1 MGIDLHAFHLIK
13 SQSAVRPL
21 GDVLTIGRQ
30 ELCVDV
36 GYIEQ
41 ALGKSISTVD
51 AYCEPVLSALGADS
65 VSSIDF
71 SDYETPTYTGDLN
84 VPIDLGLDF
93 DTVIDSGSLEH
104 VFDIASAF
112 RNLIRFCRVG
122 GRIMHILPV
131 NNLNG
136 HGFWQFSSD
145 LIYTLYS
152 QENGFEDTQVWYA
165 SGLKFSEWRKVPH
178 ARRGVRVE
186 VVSLEPVILLAVTK
200 KIRHV
205 DCLKVSQPFYQQAW
219 TEQSSS
225 ELNVGARSSVVQV
238 LKKLVPVHR
247 GALTNVIR
255 NLLLVF
261 GLASGLSRFS
271 IMRFDKVRAEQP
283 SDNQRV

>member
-41 ALGKSISTVD
+41 VLGKSHQHGP
-51 AYCEPVLSALGADS
+51 YCESVFSALGADS

-84 VPIDLGLDF
+84 VPIDLGRDF

-104 VFDIASAF
+104 VFDMASAF

-122 GRIMHILPV
+122 GRIMHIFQV
-131 NNLNG
+131 NNLNE

-152 QENGFEDTQVWYA
+152 RENGFEDTQVWYA
-165 SGLKFSEWRKVPH
+165 SGLNFTEWRKVPH
-178 ARRGVRVE
+178 ARPGVRVE

-219 TEQSSS
+219 AEHCSS
-225 ELNVGARSSVVQV
+225 ELNAGASFSVVQV
-238 LKKLVPVHR
+238 LKKFVPVHR
-247 GALTNVIR
+247 GALTNLIR
-255 NLLLVF
+255 NILLVL
-261 GLASGLSRFS
+261 GLASGRSRFS
-271 IMRFDKVRAEQP
+271 IRQFDKVRADQP
-283 SDNQRV
+283 FGNQRA